1 MDLRVLPV
9 FLDYYTQLE
18 GVNNNYKQLL
28 TFKTVLEYELF
39 NVIYLNS
46 CS

>member
-18 GVNNNYKQLL
+18 GVNNNYK
-28 TFKTVLEYELF
+28 TITNF
-39 NVIYLNS
+39 
-46 CS
+46 

>member
-1 MDLRVLPV
+1 MDLIVLPV
-9 FLDYYTQLE
+9 SLDYYTQLE

-28 TFKTVLEYELF
+28 TFKNRLEYELF